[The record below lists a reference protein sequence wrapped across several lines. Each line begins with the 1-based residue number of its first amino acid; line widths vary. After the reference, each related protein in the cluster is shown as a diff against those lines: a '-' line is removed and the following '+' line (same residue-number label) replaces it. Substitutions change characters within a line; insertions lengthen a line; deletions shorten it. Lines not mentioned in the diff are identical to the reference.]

1 ASAKFLE
8 DFEQNN
14 RTTPE
19 DFEWPFVP
27 ASRSFCFGVDVTQ
40 YNLSRCVIVQLTAKR
55 RVITGKLSL
64 STHEDR
70 FQNNVAYFY
79 GKEPRHLSDEQIKR
93 FEQYAK
99 ELEAYGIYLYENAM
113 QKRGKTIRSRL
124 TPVSAP
130 QKPTSIC
137 DEIHAFTQ

>member
-40 YNLSRCVIVQLTAKR
+40 YNLSRCVIV
-55 RVITGKLSL
+55 
-64 STHEDR
+64 
-70 FQNNVAYFY
+70 NNVAYFY